1 MAGSVLPV
9 AMLVAAFAI
18 AMRPAAAQSGTD
30 GPPLESDA
38 ASCHRPNG
46 GQPSIDA
53 CSRLIASGRA
63 TGHKLAVLLND
74 LGLLRYQAGD
84 FGGALDDY
92 DRALAVDPGLGTA
105 WYNRGLALSRL
116 GRPGDAIGDFTRA
129 GALVPNRAVIWVS
142 RGAAYAMTGDPARA
156 IEDYDRALALQPGLA
171 LAWASRAA
179 ARIRLGD
186 LKQGR
191 ADLLE
196 AQRLDPGN
204 AAFANL
210 LQQVDDQ
217 LRQAD

>member
-1 MAGSVLPV
+1 MARRILLL
-9 AMLVAAFAI
+9 AMVVAAPAI
-18 AMRPAAAQSGTD
+18 AMQPVAAQSGTGD
-30 GPPLESDA
+30 PALEADA
-38 ASCHRPNG
+38 AACHRPNG

-53 CSRLIASGRA
+53 CNRLIASGRA
-63 TGHKLAVLLND
+63 TGHELAVLLND
-74 LGLLRYQAGD
+74 LGLLRYRAGD
-84 FGGALDDY
+84 AGGALGDY
-92 DRALAVDPGLGTA
+92 GRALAADPGLGTA
-105 WYNRGLALSRL
+105 WYNRGLALARL
-116 GRPGDAIGDFTRA
+116 GRLSDAISDFTRA
-129 GALVPNRAVIWVS
+129 GELVPDRAVIWVS

-186 LKQGR
+186 LNRGR

-204 AAFANL
+204 AAFADL